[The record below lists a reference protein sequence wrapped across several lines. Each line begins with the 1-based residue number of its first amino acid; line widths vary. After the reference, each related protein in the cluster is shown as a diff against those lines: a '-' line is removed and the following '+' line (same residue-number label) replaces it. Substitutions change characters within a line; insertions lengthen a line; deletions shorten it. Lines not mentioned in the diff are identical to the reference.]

1 MENYKIPDNIAVSL
15 DGFLFVPSTG
25 ESFTLN
31 EIGKKVLES
40 LKEGKSAN
48 EIVEILTHEF
58 DVDTHTAEKDV
69 NDFITQLK
77 AFRLVEEI

>member
-48 EIVEILTHEF
+48 EIVEILTQEF